1 MTDPENQLHAA
12 GSPAK
17 HGGFHHD
24 KGCSNAFGD
33 NPMRVLVPL
42 LEFNHEVTIPMG
54 FWLGQTPVSELDLG
68 D

>member
-1 MTDPENQLHAA
+1 MTDSENQLHAA
-12 GSPAK
+12 GSLAK

-42 LEFNHEVTIPMG
+42 LEFNP
-54 FWLGQTPVSELDLG
+54 LGLNPSCSG
-68 D
+68 PRNMSGKPP